1 MAEIMLL
8 PVRHHSPACSLH
20 VKKVMEEYA
29 PAVVLIEGPEN
40 ANELI
45 PVMTDPDTEAPFA
58 IYYSYHDK
66 TGQLSEEKE
75 HYKCYYPFLDY
86 SPELVALRTAKR
98 LGIPAAFMDLSYAG
112 ILAASEKGQGL
123 RKKEEKNTY
132 NDDYLLS
139 RNAYLQKLCEKANLR
154 SFDEF
159 WEKYF
164 EIDGLSGKSG
174 EWFSDLLLYCT
185 QARESTP
192 EDIIKGDG
200 SLAREIHMAENI
212 YRVISGCSSLSDLFA
227 KQNMS
232 LQKTGDPLRILVI
245 TGGFHTPSLSA
256 LLQDDTFLS
265 GLRKKKPE
273 KVRKTEQSVYLMPY
287 SMEAADALNGYAS
300 GMPYPAF
307 YQPYWIF

>member
-1 MAEIMLL
+1 MLL

-139 RNAYLQKLCEKANLR
+139 RNAYLQKL
-154 SFDEF
+154 
-159 WEKYF
+159 
-164 EIDGLSGKSG
+164 
-174 EWFSDLLLYCT
+174 
-185 QARESTP
+185 
-192 EDIIKGDG
+192 
-200 SLAREIHMAENI
+200 
-212 YRVISGCSSLSDLFA
+212 
-227 KQNMS
+227 
-232 LQKTGDPLRILVI
+232 
-245 TGGFHTPSLSA
+245 
-256 LLQDDTFLS
+256 
-265 GLRKKKPE
+265 
-273 KVRKTEQSVYLMPY
+273 
-287 SMEAADALNGYAS
+287 
-300 GMPYPAF
+300 
-307 YQPYWIF
+307 